1 MISAPLLNTN
11 DTLDRLGGDKKLCG
25 QLFQEFI
32 RLYEGFAVELQAL
45 IDHQAWHEASEAT
58 HRLKGIALNVGA
70 EQLAACATTL
80 ETELK
85 EHQQATA
92 LTTLLELLP
101 PTFAV
106 LQENADHLLAEANS
120 MNIDGH
126 LSANEIKEQLA
137 EAKSWFDTDYG
148 KALKLIEQLAAQCP
162 EAKHPE
168 IHQLS
173 ELMKRFNI
181 ISARK
186 ALHQLVLSSSQ
197 ETNL

>member
-1 MISAPLLNTN
+1 MTSAPLLNTN

-32 RLYEGFAVELQAL
+32 RHYEGFAVELESL
-45 IDHQAWHEASEAT
+45 IDRKAWHEASEAT

-70 EQLAACATTL
+70 EQLAICAASL
-80 ETELK
+80 EVELK
-85 EHQQATA
+85 QHQQASA
-92 LTTLLELLP
+92 LPTLLELLP
-101 PTFAV
+101 PTFTA
-106 LQENADHLLAEANS
+106 LQENADRLLTEANRL
-120 MNIDGH
+120 NTDGH
-126 LSANEIKEQLA
+126 LSATEIKEQLI
-137 EAKSWFDTDYG
+137 ETKSWFDTDYG
-148 KALKLIEQLAAQCP
+148 KSLKLIEQLAAQCP

-168 IHQLS
+168 IHLLS

-186 ALHQLVLSSSQ
+186 ALHQLVLSSAQ